1 MTLSLPS
8 ADDEW
13 QTEPAEAAGFSAEGL
28 EAFGRWLQEQRSSSF
43 LGIHAGKIFAEQ
55 YWTVADPSSMYAT
68 MLQGLDEANRP
79 IEDVASAQKSVV
91 ALLAAIARVRGVLR
105 FEDPMHEYLG
115 TGWSDAP
122 PDAEAAITLHHVLSM
137 TSGLADDFSFVA
149 PAGTVWHYNTPVYQT
164 LMRII
169 ARAAGSDPNGLLA
182 DWLTGPIG
190 MTRTHWIER
199 SFGGSRHGAML
210 GLATTAR
217 DLGRLGL
224 LVLNGGTW
232 GDERVIAEP
241 ALREVVTASQSLNE
255 GYGLLW
261 WLNAADRITR
271 PSAGPDGTTV
281 IDVESPTPLAPAAPR
296 DMVAALGAL
305 DRTVYV
311 VPSEELVL
319 VRLGDKPGGEPRAF
333 TPSFWEHLEAARAGG

>member
-8 ADDEW
+8 AADEW
-13 QTEPAEAAGFSAEGL
+13 QAEPAEVAGFSTAGL
-28 EAFGRWLQEQRSSSF
+28 ETFGHWLQEQRSSSF
-43 LGIHAGKIFAEQ
+43 FAIHAGKIFAEQ
-55 YWTVADPSSMYAT
+55 YWTVDDPSPMYAM
-68 MLQGLDEANRP
+68 MLQGSDEAARP

-91 ALLAAIARVRGVLR
+91 GLLAVIARERGLLSFDDAVQQ
-105 FEDPMHEYLG
+105 HLG
-115 TGWSDAP
+115 PGWSDAP
-122 PDAEAAITLHHVLSM
+122 PDAEAAITLHQLLSM

-149 PAGTVWHYNTPVYQT
+149 PAGTVWHYNTPAYQT
-164 LMRII
+164 VVRIV
-169 ARAAGSDPNGLLA
+169 AKEAGTDPNGLLT
-182 DWLTGPIG
+182 DWLTAPIG
-190 MTRTHWIER
+190 MSHTHWIER
-199 SFGGSRHGAML
+199 SFGAGRHGAML

-224 LVLNGGTW
+224 LVLNGGAW
-232 GDERVIAEP
+232 GNERVIAEP
-241 ALREVVTASQSLNE
+241 ALRELVTASQSLNE

-311 VPSEELVL
+311 VPSQELVL
-319 VRLGDKPGGEPRAF
+319 VRLGDRPGGEPGGF
-333 TPSFWEHLEAARAGG
+333 TSAFWEHLEAARIGG